1 MRILIVEDDPTIS
14 SRLKKTLEDEA
25 FAVDTANDGYTG
37 SFIART
43 NNYDLVA
50 LDLMLPRKNGDEIL
64 RDIRSKTKDVPVLIM
79 SQKNEVD
86 EKVTLLR
93 DADDYIVKPFATS
106 EFVARVKAILRRPH
120 EVKSSVITLGDLT
133 IDTSAHKV
141 TRANKD
147 IFLTRK
153 EMMLLECL
161 AGQRGKVIS
170 RGEIMEKVW
179 NHDSDPFSNTIE
191 AHIRNIRRKI
201 DFGKTDLIQTIS
213 GRGYKIE

>member
-14 SRLKKTLEDEA
+14 SKIKKSLEDES
-25 FAVDTANDGYTG
+25 FAVDTANDGYAG

-43 NNYDLVA
+43 NSYDLVA

-64 RDIRSKTKDVPVLIM
+64 RDIRAKTKDMPVLIM
-79 SQKNEVD
+79 SQKNEVA
-86 EKVTLLR
+86 EKVSLLKE
-93 DADDYIVKPFATS
+93 ADDYIVKPFAMT

-120 EVKSSVITLGDLT
+120 EVKTSVITLGDLI

-141 TRANKD
+141 TRNGKEV
-147 IFLTRK
+147 FLTRK

-161 AGQRGKVIS
+161 ASQQGKVVS

-191 AHIRNIRRKI
+191 AHIRNIRRKV
-201 DFGKTDLIQTIS
+201 DSGKTDLIQTIS

>member
-14 SRLKKTLEDEA
+14 SKLKKTLESES
-25 FAVDTANDGYTG
+25 FAVDTTNDGYVG

-64 RDIRSKTKDVPVLIM
+64 KDIRSKTKDMPVLIM
-79 SQKNEVD
+79 SQKNEIN
-86 EKVTLLR
+86 EKVNLLK
-93 DADDYIVKPFATS
+93 DADDYIVKPFSPS

-120 EVKSSVITLGDLT
+120 EVRPSIMRIDDLT
-133 IDTSAHKV
+133 IDTAAHKV
-141 TRANKD
+141 LRNKRE

-153 EMMLLECL
+153 EIMLLECL
-161 AGQRGKVIS
+161 AGQKGKVVS

-191 AHIRNIRRKI
+191 AHIRNLRRKI
-201 DFGKTDLIQTIS
+201 DSGKETLIKTVS
-213 GRGYKIE
+213 GRGYKID

>member
-14 SRLKKTLEDEA
+14 SRLRKTLEDES
-25 FAVDTANDGYTG
+25 FAVDTTNDGHAG

-64 RDIRSKTKDVPVLIM
+64 KDIRMKTKDTPVIIM
-79 SQKNEVD
+79 SQRNEVA
-86 EKVTLLR
+86 EKVTLLK
-93 DADDYIVKPFATS
+93 DADDYIVKPFATT

-120 EVKSSVITLGDLT
+120 RVKNPVIQIDNLA

-141 TRANKD
+141 TRNGKEV
-147 IFLTRK
+147 FLTRK
-153 EMMLLECL
+153 EIMLLECL
-161 AGQRGKVIS
+161 ASQQGKVIS

-179 NHDSDPFSNTIE
+179 NYDSDPFSNTIE
-191 AHIRNIRRKI
+191 AHIRNIRRKV
-201 DFGKTDLIQTIS
+201 DSGKTNLIQTVS
-213 GRGYKIE
+213 GRGYKIK